1 MFLSFS
7 VIFPSYTDKCL
18 VLMNTI
24 IIPLTS
30 VFYFVFS
37 SYTSKCLVIRISGIV
52 IPKSLIH
59 LIVNINFKFQLL
71 SILKIKN
78 ENQSEEKLNQPVKK
92 TETKFNDSE
101 IIQDKQDVPKTFY
114 KLKNLPL
121 TDTDRIDSISDI
133 NDQKKI
139 KIYEEDDN
147 FSQVSSLKKTSSNN
161 TIEKDVQDYSLYT
174 TKNKKMEKQLLVK
187 VIKISNL
194 TSNFKN

>member
-1 MFLSFS
+1 M
-7 VIFPSYTDKCL
+7 
-18 VLMNTI
+18 
-24 IIPLTS
+24 
-30 VFYFVFS
+30 
-37 SYTSKCLVIRISGIV
+37 
-52 IPKSLIH
+52 
-59 LIVNINFKFQLL
+59 
-71 SILKIKN
+71 
-78 ENQSEEKLNQPVKK
+78 KK

-101 IIQDKQDVPKTFY
+101 IIQDKHDVPKTFY

-121 TDTDRIDSISDI
+121 TDTDRIDSINDI